1 MDFFF
6 LFLSVHEKSWG
17 VGGGKG
23 LGGRYAGAVRG
34 MKGRDCWGMGCWEG
48 TVGERGAGG
57 RVGGGTVGERE
68 RGAGRGRTVGKWVRE
83 CREMGEG
90 MGSMEGT
97 VVGKDGRRGM
107 RGTR

>member
-1 MDFFF
+1 MDFSF
-6 LFLSVHEKSWG
+6 FLSVHEKSWG
-17 VGGGKG
+17 VEGGKG

-57 RVGGGTVGERE
+57 RGGGGDCWGKGKGCGEGE
-68 RGAGRGRTVGKWVRE
+68 N

-90 MGSMEGT
+90 MSGNG
-97 VVGKDGRRGM
+97 
-107 RGTR
+107 

>member
-1 MDFFF
+1 MCIRDR
-6 LFLSVHEKSWG
+6 VCRCGEG
-17 VGGGKG
+17 DEGKG
-23 LGGRYAGAVRG
+23 LLGNGVLGGN
-34 MKGRDCWGMGCWEG
+34 CWGKGCW
-48 TVGERGAGG
+48 GE
-57 RVGGGTVGERE
+57 GGGTVGERE